1 MGDEEGCNAGGV
13 KKKEGVVRSKSER
26 KRFMHEK
33 MGNVIWPLGDA
44 VRKRKW
50 QQETKRNL
58 TARSGNLSVI
68 AVHGM

>member
-1 MGDEEGCNAGGV
+1 
-13 KKKEGVVRSKSER
+13 
-26 KRFMHEK
+26 MHEK